1 MALYRDT
8 STPLRAARTNLVP
21 WYIRWWL
28 FPHQMHYH
36 IEHHLYPSVPH
47 YRLPACHAALRE
59 AGALADAEVSE
70 SLRATWRKFYAP
82 AARPAA

>member
-1 MALYRDT
+1 
-8 STPLRAARTNLVP
+8 VP

-59 AGALADAEVSE
+59 AGALADAEVSS
-70 SLRATWRKFYAP
+70 SLRATWRKFFAP
-82 AARPAA
+82 AARSAA

>member
-1 MALYRDT
+1 
-8 STPLRAARTNLVP
+8 
-21 WYIRWWL
+21 
-28 FPHQMHYH
+28 MHYH

-59 AGALADAEVSE
+59 AGALADAEVSS

-82 AARPAA
+82 AARPTA